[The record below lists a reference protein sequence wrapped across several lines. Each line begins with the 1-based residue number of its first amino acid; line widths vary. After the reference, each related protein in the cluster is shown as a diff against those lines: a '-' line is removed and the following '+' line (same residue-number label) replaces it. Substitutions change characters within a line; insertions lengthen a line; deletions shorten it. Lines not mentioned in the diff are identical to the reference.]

1 MTDQFSP
8 KPQHVYPFGTDDNE
22 VGTIKAASLA
32 AAIEMLELFADGQ
45 AAWVEDVDKTR
56 HQINQVSQR

>member
-45 AAWVEDVDKTR
+45 AAWIRDQDGTR
-56 HQINQVSQR
+56 HELPQVNE

>member
-8 KPQHVYPFGTDDNE
+8 KPQHVYPFGTDGE
-22 VGTIKAASLA
+22 LGSIKAASLD

-45 AAWVEDVDKTR
+45 AAWIQDQDGTR
-56 HQINQVSQR
+56 HEIPQVTR

>member
-8 KPQHVYPFGTDDNE
+8 KPQHVYPFGTNDNE

-45 AAWVEDVDKTR
+45 AAWIQDQDGTR
-56 HQINQVSQR
+56 HELPQVNE

>member
-45 AAWVEDVDKTR
+45 AAWIQDQNGTR
-56 HQINQVSQR
+56 HELPKVNK

>member
-8 KPQHVYPFGTDDNE
+8 KPQHVYPFGTNDNE

-45 AAWVEDVDKTR
+45 AAWIQDQNGTR
-56 HQINQVSQR
+56 HELPQVNE

>member
-45 AAWVEDVDKTR
+45 SAWIQDQNGTR
-56 HQINQVSQR
+56 HELPQVNE

>member
-8 KPQHVYPFGTDDNE
+8 KPQHVYPFGTDDSE

-45 AAWVEDVDKTR
+45 AAWIQDQDGTR
-56 HQINQVSQR
+56 HELPQVNE

>member
-8 KPQHVYPFGTDDNE
+8 NPQHVYPFGTDDNE

-45 AAWVEDVDKTR
+45 AAWIQDQNGTR
-56 HQINQVSQR
+56 HELPQVNE

>member
-45 AAWVEDVDKTR
+45 AAWIQDQDGTR
-56 HQINQVSQR
+56 HQLPQVNE

>member
-45 AAWVEDVDKTR
+45 AAWIQDQNGTR
-56 HQINQVSQR
+56 HELPQVNE

>member
-1 MTDQFSP
+1 MKDQFT
-8 KPQHVYPFGTDDNE
+8 PQPQIDFQFGTDDNE

-45 AAWVEDVDKTR
+45 AAWIQDQDGTR
-56 HQINQVSQR
+56 HELPQVNE

>member
-1 MTDQFSP
+1 MKDQFT
-8 KPQHVYPFGTDDNE
+8 PQPQIDFQFGTDDE

-45 AAWVEDVDKTR
+45 TAWIQDQNGTR
-56 HQINQVSQR
+56 HELPQVSE

>member
-45 AAWVEDVDKTR
+45 AAWIQDQDGTR
-56 HQINQVSQR
+56 HELPQVNE

>member
-45 AAWVEDVDKTR
+45 AAWIQDQDGTR
-56 HQINQVSQR
+56 HELSQVNK